1 MQILSAWLVP
11 SLILVVFV
19 YAHFKRVK
27 VFDTFVE
34 GASEGFATAVK
45 LIPFLV
51 AMLVA
56 IGLFRESGAMDLLYS
71 LLEPLFNFFAIPAD
85 ILPLAIMRPI
95 SGSGSLAIMTEII
108 QRNGPDSFIGRLAS
122 TMMGSTETTFY
133 IITVYFG
140 SVGIW
145 KTRHALPAGLL
156 ADLTGFVASLVIC
169 KIVFG

>member
-1 MQILSAWLVP
+1 MSIWLVP
-11 SLILVVFV
+11 ALILVAFV
-19 YAHFKRVK
+19 YAHFKGVK

-34 GASEGFATAVK
+34 GAAEGFAAAVK

-71 LLEPLFNFFAIPAD
+71 LLEPLFKFFAIPAD
-85 ILPLAIMRPI
+85 ILPLAIMRPV
-95 SGSGSLAIMTEII
+95 SGSSALAIMTELL
-108 QRNGPDSFIGRLAS
+108 QSKGPDSFIGRLAS
-122 TMMGSTETTFY
+122 TMMGSTETTLY

-145 KTRHALPAGLL
+145 KTRHALPVGLL
-156 ADLTGFVASLVIC
+156 ADLTGFVAALVVC